1 MSEQTNGSG
10 QNWWDDQEQM
20 ARFEQRMSASPL
32 SRRAV
37 LGLIGAVAAGA
48 AAAACGSDEKETSK
62 ATTAPSGG
70 SSPAAGAATTTGGGT
85 SGEKLAKEQVLRNTV
100 TNEPATF
107 DYNFDLYAAS
117 SNYVSAGL
125 LKYDANLNPVPD
137 LAESFTVSTDGL
149 KYTFKMRQGSKW
161 SNGDPITAKD
171 FEFSWKRRL
180 NPATGA
186 NYAAFL
192 YDIKNGE
199 KFSKKEVT
207 DENQVGVKAIDNN
220 TLEVTLES
228 AAGYFPALVAYVAAV
243 PVHPATAQ
251 KNGDKT
257 GTDVDKWVSSG
268 PFKLTKWEHNKS
280 FEITKNEN
288 YWGAKDIKLEKVTY
302 LIVKQEQRVTTYEN
316 NEIDF
321 VPSGN
326 FGDLKRLKDNAKLSK
341 EIFQFDQV
349 GAWYLMPNPKF
360 EPFNDVKVRQA
371 MAHAIDRDKLVKDV
385 LQGLASPAY
394 TQNSPG
400 TPQYNSNKYD
410 QHTKYEGKDAIKY
423 LAGTKYE
430 GGKNWPKIT
439 MSMRNNEADAHKSA
453 QAAIAQMLKDNLGMS
468 IDLEQGD
475 PQAVYKEMWNGNKQL
490 MWLRWYMD
498 YPDANNTNFECFYS
512 QIPAGS
518 RRSWWENA
526 EFDKLVVQAKSETNQ
541 EKRKQLYAQSDEILV
556 REAGAIFAY
565 YPQGYGLA
573 KPKVKGIPKNKEGVV
588 VPDWNIF
595 VRMMDTMYIVEA

>member
-1 MSEQTNGSG
+1 MSDQTNGSG
-10 QNWWDDQEQM
+10 RNWWEDQEQM
-20 ARFEQRMSASPL
+20 ARFEERMSASPL

-37 LGLIGAVAAGA
+37 LGLISAVAAGA
-48 AAAACGSDEKETSK
+48 AAAACGSDEKKDDKAK

-70 SSPAAGAATTTGGGT
+70 SSPAAGGSTGT
-85 SGEKLAKEQVLRNTV
+85 SGEKLAKEQTLRSTV
-100 TNEPATF
+100 TQDPATF
-107 DYNFDLYAAS
+107 DYNFNLYGAA

-125 LKYDANLNPVPD
+125 LKYDANNNPVPD
-137 LAESFTVSTDGL
+137 LAESFTVSPDGL

-192 YDIKNGE
+192 FDIKNGE
-199 KFSKKEVT
+199 KLSKKQIT
-207 DENQVGVKAIDNN
+207 DENEVGVKAVDNN

-228 AAGYFPALVAYVAAV
+228 AAGYFPALVAYLAAV

-251 KNGDKT
+251 KNLDKT

-288 YWGAKDIKLEKVTY
+288 YWGAKDIKLEKISY
-302 LIVKQEQRVTTYEN
+302 LIVKQDQRVSTYEN
-316 NEIDF
+316 NEIDY
-321 VPSGN
+321 VPSAN
-326 FGDLKRLKDNAKLSK
+326 FGDYKRLSGDAKLSK
-341 EIFQFDQV
+341 DIFKFDQV
-349 GAWYLMPNPKF
+349 GSWYLMPNPKF
-360 EPFNDVKVRQA
+360 EPFNEVKVRQA
-371 MAHAIDRDKLVKDV
+371 IGHAIDRDKLVKDV
-385 LQGLASPAY
+385 LQGLGAPAY
-394 TQNSPG
+394 TQMNPG
-400 TPQYNSNKYD
+400 LPQYNSNKYD
-410 QHTKYEGKDAIKY
+410 QYTKYEGKDAVKY

-439 MSMRNNEADAHKSA
+439 MSMRNNEADAHKSS

-475 PQAVYKEMWNGNKQL
+475 PQAIYKEMWNGNKQL

-498 YPDANNTNFECFYS
+498 YPDANNAHFECFYS

-526 EFDKLVVQAKSETNQ
+526 EFAKLVVQAKGETNQ
-541 EKRKQLYAQSDEILV
+541 EKRKQLYAQADEILV
-556 REAGAIFAY
+556 REAGAIFLY
-565 YPQGYGLA
+565 YPQGYGLLRS
-573 KPKVKGIPKNKEGVV
+573 KIKGMPKNKEGNL

-595 VRMMDTMYIVEA
+595 IRMWDSMYVVEG